1 MSGKQ
6 KLISL
11 TLLVFTF
18 LFLFPGCD
26 EQQKVGKKQKVTSS
40 LQEQKKAKLLKE
52 ISDKY
57 ENPQAHFEL
66 GKLYQQDGLWARA
79 EDEYNITLSFD
90 PVHRE
95 AQAARVKVLAGSG
108 EQDKA
113 DIVAG
118 EYISQASSSA
128 LGSVQLAEALQQQG
142 LDEYALRCFQQALRL
157 APDSARI
164 NRDLGYYYL
173 RKGDKNLAKDYL
185 SRSFNIDPM
194 QPEVAEELGRMG
206 VVIETPHKS
215 TKADAKKVDAA
226 ESKTAVSKPKKK

>member
-1 MSGKQ
+1 M
-6 KLISL
+6 
-11 TLLVFTF
+11 
-18 LFLFPGCD
+18 
-26 EQQKVGKKQKVTSS
+26 
-40 LQEQKKAKLLKE
+40 
-52 ISDKY
+52 
-57 ENPQAHFEL
+57 
-66 GKLYQQDGLWARA
+66 
-79 EDEYNITLSFD
+79 
-90 PVHRE
+90 
-95 AQAARVKVLAGSG
+95 
-108 EQDKA
+108 
-113 DIVAG
+113 
-118 EYISQASSSA
+118 
-128 LGSVQLAEALQQQG
+128 
-142 LDEYALRCFQQALRL
+142 